1 MENASVEHEFLD
13 SEIRCSYAWSTGEI
27 VGGFLEALRD
37 RGVILGAECGGCGS
51 VFVPPQSYCEQCGGA
66 MKDWRE
72 VGPRGVVLSWARVPE
87 QFEGAPLEAPFRYVL
102 VRLAGADTSMLHVTP
117 DDERVKTGVTVVPEF
132 KERRTGAITDIRWF
146 VPEEQ

>member
-1 MENASVEHEFLD
+1 MENASQEFEFLY
-13 SEIRCSYAWSTGEI
+13 SETRCSYAWSTGEI

-37 RGVILGAECGGCGS
+37 RGAILGAECGGCGS
-51 VFVPPQSYCEQCGGA
+51 VAVPPQSYCEQCGGA

-102 VRLAGADTSMLHVTP
+102 VRLAGADTSMLHVAP
-117 DDERVKTGVTVVPEF
+117 DDERVKIGVTVVPEF